1 MAICLVAGGAGFIGS
16 HLVEALVARGNQ
28 VRVFD
33 NFSTGLLSNL
43 DGVRHDIEIIF
54 GDVNQ
59 SDLLCQ
65 ATEGVELFFQFAMP
79 SHDALGAPESAAHW
93 AQPSESLQCLIAA
106 CAAKVRRVIY
116 ASSCSVYGQNA
127 ASPLTEDDWALPD
140 TGAGFAKLSGELQCI
155 GFTALYGLE
164 TVRLRLSHTFGPRQG
179 PTNPCAQ
186 EVPVI
191 VKTMLGGHS
200 PVLDRAARTARDLVH
215 VDDVVHAAL
224 LAAEAPRVSGQVY
237 NIARGQSATLLDV
250 VAAVNH
256 IRGANIKPIWQDR
269 ECRTWDE
276 PSIAIGRAEAD
287 LGFCPSI
294 DLQQGLLALV
304 EHYERQNT
312 GPEAVA
318 HSPTGSGSALPGPH
332 APSAMAAVNRLPKK

>member
-28 VRVFD
+28 VRVID

-43 DGVRHDIEIIF
+43 ENVRHDIEIIF
-54 GDVNQ
+54 GDLNQ
-59 SDLLCQ
+59 SDVLGQ
-65 ATEGVELFFQFAMP
+65 ATQGIELFFQFAMP
-79 SHDALGAPESAAHW
+79 SHDTQDTPESAAHW
-93 AQPSESLQCLIAA
+93 AQPSECLQCLVAA
-106 CAAKVRRVIY
+106 CAAKVRRLIY

-140 TGAGFAKLSGELQCI
+140 TGAGFAKLAGELQCI

-179 PTNPCAQ
+179 PPNPHAQ
-186 EVPVI
+186 EVLAI
-191 VKTMLGGHS
+191 VKTMLAGHS
-200 PVLDRAARTARDLVH
+200 PVLDRAARTARDFVH

-224 LAAEAPRVSGQVY
+224 LAADAPRVSGQVY

-250 VAAVNH
+250 VAAVNQL
-256 IRGANIKPIWQDR
+256 RGTNIKPIWQER
-269 ECRTWDE
+269 ECRIGDE

-294 DLQQGLLALV
+294 DLQQGLLALI
-304 EHYERQNT
+304 EHHERHT
-312 GPEAVA
+312 GRETVA
-318 HSPTGSGSALPGPH
+318 HSPACGRSQLPGPL
-332 APSAMAAVNRLPKK
+332 APSAMMAANRLPKK